1 MASRIGYAAAPDGVI
16 ESHWVSHN
24 VARTL
29 SAAAHAGVKVAR
41 GRKRERP
48 AAGREALVED
58 GPGFSGAVYQDAERP
73 GPLDQCMVRPQL
85 PQQDR

>member
-1 MASRIGYAAAPDGVI
+1 MSLEP
-16 ESHWVSHN
+16 
-24 VARTL
+24 L

-58 GPGFSGAVYQDAERP
+58 GPGLLACSGAVYQDAERP